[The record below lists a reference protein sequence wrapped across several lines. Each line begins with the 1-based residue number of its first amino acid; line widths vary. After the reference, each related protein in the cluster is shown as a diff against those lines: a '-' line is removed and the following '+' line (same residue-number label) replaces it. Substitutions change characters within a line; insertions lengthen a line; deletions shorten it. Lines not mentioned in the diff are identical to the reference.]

1 MIVTIDGPAGSGKST
16 AARGLAKR
24 LGLAYLDTGAM
35 YRAVTLRAM
44 RKRVPLNDPKALGRC
59 AREAELKLLHDGGEL
74 HVLLDGE
81 DVSREIRS
89 IEVTENSHYPA
100 AAPQV
105 RAAMVAMQRRIAAEL
120 GGVVTEGRDQG
131 SVAFPEAEVKFYLLA
146 APPVRARRRWK
157 ELRVGDEQ
165 VGYEQVHDALVARDR
180 RDESRQDGPLV
191 KPDGAIEI
199 DTTGMDIEAMVDL
212 LARHVEERG

>member
-16 AARGLAKR
+16 AARGLATR

-44 RKRVPLNDPKALGRC
+44 RKRVPLTDPKALGRC
-59 AREAELKLLHDGGEL
+59 AREAALKLQYDGGEL
-74 HVLLDGE
+74 RVLLDGE

-89 IEVTENSHYPA
+89 LEVTENSHYPA
-100 AAPQV
+100 AAPEV
-105 RAAMVAMQRRIAAEL
+105 RTALVAMQRRIAAEL

-146 APPVRARRRWK
+146 NPAVRARRRYN
-157 ELRVGDEQ
+157 ELLADDQQAAYQE
-165 VGYEQVHDALVARDR
+165 VHEALIARDR
-180 RDESRQDGPLV
+180 RDGSRDAGPLV

-199 DTTGMDIEAMVDL
+199 DTTGLGIEAMIDL
-212 LARHVEERG
+212 LARHVEERE